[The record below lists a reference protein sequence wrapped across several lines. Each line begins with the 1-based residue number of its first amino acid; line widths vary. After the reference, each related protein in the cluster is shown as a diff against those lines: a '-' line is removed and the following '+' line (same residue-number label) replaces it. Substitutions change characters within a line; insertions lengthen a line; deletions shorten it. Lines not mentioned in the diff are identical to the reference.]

1 MASHGLSV
9 IRSIQNFA
17 PNIKQPATVAS
28 NGICQEGATGKRV
41 QKIKASLIEK

>member
-17 PNIKQPATVAS
+17 SNIKQPATVAS